1 MIKNPFRF
9 ILITGIERGF
19 FMRNLIAAAL
29 FCAGI
34 IVFSISSYAAQT
46 KDATNTRD
54 SYAPFEDLF
63 QVTPSDA
70 TVYDPPLRG
79 CIIEAAGDIAIT
91 PIKSAASVIISVLKG
106 QLVPVMIDQ
115 VLATGTTA
123 TVVCGR

>member
-1 MIKNPFRF
+1 
-9 ILITGIERGF
+9 
-19 FMRNLIAAAL
+19 MRNLIAAGL
-29 FCAGI
+29 FFATLL
-34 IVFSISSYAAQT
+34 VFSVSGYAVQT
-46 KDATNTRD
+46 KSATNTRD

-63 QVTPSDA
+63 QITPSDA

-106 QLVPVMIDQ
+106 QLIPVMTDQ

-123 TVVCGR
+123 TMVCGR